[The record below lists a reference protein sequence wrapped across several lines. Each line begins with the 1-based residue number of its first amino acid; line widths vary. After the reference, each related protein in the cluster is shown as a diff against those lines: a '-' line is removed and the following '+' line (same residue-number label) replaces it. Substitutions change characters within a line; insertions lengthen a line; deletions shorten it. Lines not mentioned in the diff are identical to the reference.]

1 MSIANRVSRRYG
13 LCPAKHKHC
22 LYLCRC
28 FQYGVRSFDFS
39 GRAMTSQPIG
49 LQQSI
54 RFGED
59 FELDLRPRRLRRGSH
74 VLKLERIPLEILILL
89 LEHRGEIVS
98 REKIVARVWGNDV
111 FLDTDNSIRGA
122 IRKVRQALKDDPET
136 PRFIQTVTGRGYRF
150 IAPIIS
156 PEEEHTTEP
165 AKPEAS
171 VVPTGTQ
178 SFVSEPDSW
187 PQGGSLGLM
196 DQERERT
203 AGQVPGT
210 ESARGQVHRHARTWL
225 FVGLA
230 SLAVVSILS
239 LLTFGVWRGS
249 RVPAVFQRKTVLAV
263 LPFDNLS
270 QDPDQEFFSEGLT
283 EEMIAQVGKLNRDRL
298 KVVARGYVAKYKG
311 STLAAREIGKELNAD
326 YLIQGSVRRSS
337 DRVRI
342 TVQLIQA
349 RDQTDV
355 WTGSYDREL
364 RDVLAVQDSVV
375 RSIASEIHIALTEE
389 QEKRL
394 AAPRQISP
402 EAYEAYLKGRYYWNK
417 RTGESMQKAEQ
428 YFEQAIDND
437 PTYAAAYSGLADCN
451 SGLAWHGFKSPAE
464 ALPKAY
470 AAARKALEINPESA
484 EAHASLG
491 LAMTH
496 GWDWTGAEAEFR
508 RALQLDPQ
516 YANAHHWY
524 GDYLSIRSRHGE
536 ALAEAKH
543 ALELDPLN
551 LMVSTWVGL
560 RYYMARDYSRAI
572 DQNRNSVELDPNFA
586 AAHLLLGEDY
596 RGAGLHSEAVNELKK
611 AAILSGDSP
620 LYTAQVAVALAVAG
634 RNRDALRIAH
644 ELETISRKRYVSPY
658 GLAQIYAASN
668 KNEDTFKWLQAAYE
682 DHAVWMGYLA
692 VDPIFDRYRSDERFK
707 DLLRRV
713 GLP

>member
-1 MSIANRVSRRYG
+1 
-13 LCPAKHKHC
+13 
-22 LYLCRC
+22 
-28 FQYGVRSFDFS
+28 
-39 GRAMTSQPIG
+39 
-49 LQQSI
+49 
-54 RFGED
+54 
-59 FELDLRPRRLRRGSH
+59 
-74 VLKLERIPLEILILL
+74 
-89 LEHRGEIVS
+89 
-98 REKIVARVWGNDV
+98 
-111 FLDTDNSIRGA
+111 
-122 IRKVRQALKDDPET
+122 
-136 PRFIQTVTGRGYRF
+136 
-150 IAPIIS
+150 
-156 PEEEHTTEP
+156 
-165 AKPEAS
+165 
-171 VVPTGTQ
+171 
-178 SFVSEPDSW
+178 
-187 PQGGSLGLM
+187 M
-196 DQERERT
+196 DQEQERA

-210 ESARGQVHRHARTWL
+210 ETARGQLHRRTRTWL

-230 SLAVVSILS
+230 SLVVVSILS
-239 LLTFGVWRGS
+239 LLAFWGWRGS

-270 QDPDQEFFSEGLT
+270 RDPDQEFFSEGLT

-298 KVVARGYVAKYKG
+298 KVVARSSVAKYKG
-311 STLAAREIGKELNAD
+311 STLTAREIGKELNAD
-326 YLIQGSVRRSS
+326 YLVQGSVRRSS

-342 TVQLIQA
+342 SVQLIQA

-355 WTGSYDREL
+355 WTESYDREL
-364 RDVLAVQDSVV
+364 KDVLAVQDSVV

-394 AAPRQISP
+394 AAPRQIGP

-451 SGLAWHGFKSPAE
+451 SGLTWHGFKSPAE

-496 GWDWTGAEAEFR
+496 SWDWTGAEAEFR

-536 ALAEAKH
+536 ALLEAKH

-551 LMVSTWVGL
+551 LMISTWVGL

-572 DQNRNSVELDPNFA
+572 DQNRNSVELDQNFA

-596 RGAGLHSEAVNELKK
+596 REAGLHSEAVNELKK
-611 AAILSGDSP
+611 AASLSGDSP
-620 LYTAQVAVALAVAG
+620 LYTAQVAVALAVEG
-634 RNRDALRIAH
+634 RNGDALRIAH
-644 ELETISRKRYVSPY
+644 ELEAISRKRYVSPY

-668 KNEDTFKWLQAAYE
+668 KKEDTFKWLEAAYE

-713 GLP
+713 GLL